1 MGVTMSEFE
10 EFVQLANNRMK
21 EHDANNSLSIKKE
34 QY

>member
-10 EFVQLANNRMK
+10 EFVQLANNRTK